1 MRIPIAAGYTDAAVP
16 NMLTGDTRG
25 IFTIA
30 PTPFTEDGALD
41 LASADTM
48 VDFYLEREV
57 DGVTLLGVMGEAP
70 KLTLGESL
78 AFTRR
83 VLERAA
89 GALPVVVGVS
99 APGLEPLRHLAH
111 EAMAIG
117 AAGVMVAPMAGLRT
131 EDQVVAYFD
140 AVTRALGPSI
150 PMCLQDY
157 PPSSG
162 AWMSVATLARLID
175 AFPQIV
181 VLKHEDHPGLG
192 KLSRVRDMLATRR
205 RIAILVGNG
214 ALHLP
219 QELARGADGAMTGFA
234 FPEMMVGVYRRFKAG
249 DVDAAED
256 LFDAY
261 LPLVRHEF
269 QPGFGLAI
277 RKEIL
282 RRRGVLKSAALRPPG
297 AVLDARDIAE
307 LDHLLHRLER
317 RLREVRP
324 A

>member
-1 MRIPIAAGYTDAAVP
+1 M
-16 NMLTGDTRG
+16 MLTANTRG

-30 PTPFTEDGALD
+30 PTPFTDVGALD
-41 LASADTM
+41 LASADTL

-57 DGVTLLGVMGEAP
+57 NGITLLGMIGEAP
-70 KLTLGESL
+70 KLTLDESL
-78 AFTRR
+78 SFTRR

-89 GALPVVVGVS
+89 DALPVVVGVS
-99 APGLEPLRHLAH
+99 APGLEPLRALAH
-111 EAMAIG
+111 EAMTLG
-117 AAGVMVAPMAGLRT
+117 AAGVMIAPMAGLRT
-131 EDQVVAYFD
+131 EDQVVAYFES
-140 AVTRALGPSI
+140 VTRALGPTVPI
-150 PMCLQDY
+150 CLQDY
-157 PPSSG
+157 PPSNG
-162 AWMSVATLARLID
+162 VWLSVATLARLVD

-234 FPEMMVGVYRRFKAG
+234 FPEMMVGVYRRFQSG
-249 DVDAAED
+249 DIEGAED

-282 RRRGVLKSAALRPPG
+282 RRRGVLKSAAVRAPG
-297 AVLDARDIAE
+297 PALDARDLQE
-307 LDHLLHRLER
+307 LDRLLDRLER
-317 RLREVRP
+317 RLRSLRVT
-324 A
+324 